1 MTCGVTVREMCC
13 RQELHTG
20 IRCPCTD
27 THALKR
33 GHPALQ
39 VLSSQLP
46 EEEVLKGIKNACLLI
61 DPSCG
66 SGTYS
71 AAIAGR
77 PASKSGYR
85 QKSAFPSWMPLSS
98 SHLANGMKSIFLPA
112 CYAHCHGL
120 PCIQMPFVE
129 QHHALAQQ
137 SCFQHV
143 LKVHLSV

>member
-27 THALKR
+27 PHALKR

-98 SHLANGMKSIFLPA
+98 SHLANGMNLSSFPPA
-112 CYAHCHGL
+112 MHIATACHAFRCHL
-120 PCIQMPFVE
+120 LSSTMPWPSNPVF
-129 QHHALAQQ
+129 
-137 SCFQHV
+137 STC
-143 LKVHLSV
+143 